1 MTRQN
6 DATKR
11 PGHGAFLFFL
21 AILALVPAAAGAEE
35 SAVTFEQSC
44 AACHGPRGTGLEPGH
59 PRLATFDPPPAL
71 LNDPL
76 FNSREPSADWFLVVK
91 HGGPSLGLSSQMPA
105 FGSAFTDEEIEN
117 LVSHMKTLA
126 ETSAYPPGA
135 LNFPRAVETI
145 KAFPEDEVLFLN
157 RWTKEKGQDDV
168 LQTIFYLGRRIG
180 PRSQV
185 EVKAVYVDEGDG
197 ADFEDVE
204 LGFKHAFY
212 FDLDRLLLFGGGLE
226 VEVPVQSG
234 GGDEVWI
241 PYLSLA
247 KGVGSNFTFQGTLKS
262 HLPSH
267 DFGAGDAVVSAVLH
281 YQPSPWPRGVIPGLE
296 GKVTVPFESEAD
308 VEALLLPQVLVGLS
322 KLGHVRLGVGV
333 EVPVTGID
341 YDYRIR
347 TFLLWDFAD
356 GLFWKHW

>member
-1 MTRQN
+1 MTRQ
-6 DATKR
+6 DLTTKR
-11 PGHGAFLFFL
+11 PGNGTRMLCIL
-21 AILALVPAAAGAEE
+21 AILVLVPVAGGAEDA
-35 SAVTFEQSC
+35 AVMFEQNC
-44 AACHGPRGTGLEPGH
+44 APCHGSRGTGLAPGH

-76 FNSREPSADWFLVVK
+76 FNSREPAQDWFLVVK

-105 FGSAFTDEEIEN
+105 FGGAFTDAEIEA
-117 LVSHMKTLA
+117 LVTHMKTLA

-135 LNFPRAVETI
+135 LNFPRPVDTI
-145 KAFPEDEVLFLN
+145 KAFPEDEALILN
-157 RWTKEKGQDDV
+157 RLTSEEGQHDV
-168 LQTIFYLGRRIG
+168 LQTILYYGQRIG
-180 PRSQV
+180 PRSQI
-185 EVKAVYVDEGDG
+185 ELKAVYVDEGDE

-212 FDLDRLLLFGGGLE
+212 FNLDRLLLFGGGLE
-226 VEVPVQSG
+226 VEIPVQGG

-247 KGVGSNFTFQGTLKS
+247 KGVGSFTFQGTLKS
-262 HLPSH
+262 HLPGN
-267 DFGAGDAVVSAVLH
+267 DFGAGDVTVSAVLH
-281 YQPSPWPRGVIPGLE
+281 YLPSPWPRGVVPGLE
-296 GKVTVPFESEAD
+296 GKVAVPFESEAD
-308 VEALLLPQVLVGLS
+308 FEASLIPQLLIGLS
-322 KLGHVRLGVGV
+322 KLGHVRWGVGV

-356 GLFWKHW
+356 GSFWKHW